1 MKELAS
7 IFTAKPKSVFDMLCQ
22 DEKTGFYMPAYQRPY
37 SWTDRNIKDLFNDLD
52 NVYRRL
58 INFDDAIIF
67 LGSLLAVNDDGSAIF
82 PKVEN
87 QYPPS
92 IKLVID
98 GQQRLTT
105 LTIITSILNEQLRTK
120 FSFLKSDIENKQHSD
135 KMYSALERLEELV
148 LEAISDT
155 SKFVIT
161 TSARHDV
168 YKYQPKIIRS
178 QVDCWGK
185 DEKSAEYNSP
195 LANFLIK
202 YQTHII
208 EQEKNN
214 RFKEFDE
221 KTLKSEEKTEQN
233 VVGNIKE
240 IRKQLSR
247 VMNGFY
253 CSKLD
258 KNTTEQES
266 LIQLEALKADNFR
279 ESLDFAVD
287 DLLYDYSIEEKYVGE
302 LLYLTSFTKFL
313 LNRVCLTYV
322 EVNSESYAFDMFEAL
337 NTTGEPLTALETF
350 VPKVI
355 EHIQGTEEE
364 TERELTLT
372 SLNSIN
378 SRFEGITKPAEKNKL
393 TKSLILGYVRA
404 YTGSVKVTHLR
415 DQRDAFLQSFA
426 KCPKALRSEYVDQ
439 LRFTSDFIFDHWQ
452 PTHSVPQVKG
462 LVSSQNLDLAT
473 VCFRY
478 LTDIK
483 HDIVISVLVQFAL
496 KDQRNERNGIDSLEF
511 FEALKTITA
520 FSVLWR
526 AMSGGADGIDTV
538 YKQLHERAFEF
549 NETEYKPFRLED
561 GFINIKLDVLKKFF
575 AFKLEEKI
583 GKKGSV
589 EVGMVEQ
596 WLDVCSSQLHLAK
609 PDNQKMLILSAFHNM
624 EFSEGNFVRSDEE
637 RNNFFNLPMWNKLS
651 EKDIVGTVFS
661 KSNEDLSE
669 WSPELRD
676 IEVNQKLGNVLIDP
690 RGTLKTKA
698 LPGWKHIAGRM
709 QDALNDDLVLNID
722 EFVKAEHSEEGEQQA
737 ASLKLIRKYSE
748 IVYTQEWNEV
758 AVKQRTTALLHN
770 AWINLRKWLD

>member
-58 INFDDAIIF
+58 IEFDDAIIF
-67 LGSLLAVNDDGSAIF
+67 LGSLLAVNDDGSAIY
-82 PKVEN
+82 PKVER
-87 QYPPS
+87 QYPSS

-105 LTIITSILNEQLRTK
+105 LTIITSILNEQLQCK
-120 FSFLKSDIENKQHSD
+120 FSYLKNDIENKQHSAD
-135 KMYSALERLEELV
+135 MYSALERLEELV

-185 DEKSAEYNSP
+185 DEKSAQYQSP

-202 YQTHII
+202 YQAHII
-208 EQEKNN
+208 EQSKTT

-221 KTLKSEEKTEQN
+221 KTLKSEDKTEQN

-240 IRKQLSR
+240 IRKQLNR
-247 VMNGFY
+247 VMDGFY
-253 CSKLD
+253 CPKLD
-258 KNTTEQES
+258 KNSTSNDSYIELKS
-266 LIQLEALKADNFR
+266 LKVENFR
-279 ESLDFAVD
+279 ESLDFVVD
-287 DLLYDYSIEEKYVGE
+287 DLLYDYASESKYVSE

-350 VPKVI
+350 VPKII
-355 EHIQGTEEE
+355 EHIQNTEDEEE
-364 TERELTLT
+364 RENTLN

-393 TKSLILGYVRA
+393 TKALILGYVRA
-404 YTGSVKVTHLR
+404 YVGSAKVTHLR

-426 KCPKALRSEYVDQ
+426 KCPVALRSDYVDQ
-439 LRFTSDFIFDHWQ
+439 LCFTSDFIFECWQ
-452 PTHSVPQVKG
+452 PIQHSPQVNG
-462 LVSSQNLDLAT
+462 LVKEPELDLAT

-483 HDIVISVLVQFAL
+483 HDIVISLLVQFAL
-496 KDQRNERNGIDSLEF
+496 KDQRNERNGIESSEF
-511 FEALKTITA
+511 HEALKAITA

-538 YKQLHERAFEF
+538 YKQLHERTLEF
-549 NETEYKPFRLED
+549 NESEYQPFKLQD

-575 AFKLEEKI
+575 VHKLEEKI
-583 GKKGSV
+583 EKKESV
-589 EVGMVEQ
+589 QVSIVEQ

-609 PDNQKMLILSAFHNM
+609 PGNQKMLILSAFHGM
-624 EFSEGNFVRSDEE
+624 EFSEGSFVRSNEE
-637 RNNFFNLPMWNKLS
+637 RNNFLNLPMWNKIS
-651 EKDIVGTVFS
+651 EKDMVDTVFS
-661 KSNEDLSE
+661 KSKENLSE
-669 WSPELRD
+669 WSAELRD

-690 RGTLKTKA
+690 RGTLKPKA
-698 LPGWKHIAGRM
+698 LSGWEHLAGRM
-709 QDALNDDLVLNID
+709 QDALNDDLIVNID
-722 EFVKAEHSEEGEQQA
+722 EFVEAKHSTEGELQA

-748 IVYTQEWNEV
+748 IVYSQQWNEQ
-758 AVKQRTTALLHN
+758 AVKQRTIALLNN
-770 AWINLRKWLD
+770 AWINLRTWLD